1 MRRRGLRLPNGPR
14 GLFAVEEEMKAAELR
29 NKTTEELQSELQSLK
44 ENLFN
49 QRFRSILGQLE
60 DTTRIG
66 KVRKD
71 IARVQTVLRA
81 RASGLEGQGE

>member
-1 MRRRGLRLPNGPR
+1 MFSLEG
-14 GLFAVEEEMKAAELR
+14 EMKAAELR

-60 DTTRIG
+60 DTTRVG
-66 KVRKD
+66 KIRKD
-71 IARVQTVLRA
+71 IARVQTVLRV